1 MKTTLPLILLL
12 GLSACKREAH
22 YRATEAPRPQVDL
35 PKHFEA
41 AWVMSSAWSG
51 YMGVA
56 IAITEDKYY
65 YWMYSDVGGG
75 PGDYPYC
82 GSYSVDGGILR
93 LGEPTSLVTGTIV
106 KSAGLHSLYSAEWK
120 LIKARTTTNLH
131 AVGDKPDDNGRTL
144 IIDVQFDPQNPFRNQ
159 DSLKPEQVA
168 DGKTPEATQPPR

>member
-1 MKTTLPLILLL
+1 MLASLLKFGIQMKTTLSLVLLL

-22 YRATEAPRPQVDL
+22 RTATEAARPQVDL

-75 PGDYPYC
+75 SDDYPYF

-93 LGEPTSLVTGTIV
+93 LGEPTSLATGKVVT
-106 KSAGLHSLYSAEWK
+106 SDALHSLYSAEWM

-131 AVGDKPDDNGRTL
+131 ALGDKPDDYSRTL
-144 IIDVQFDPQNPFRNQ
+144 IIDLQFDPQNPFRNQ
-159 DSLKPEQVA
+159 DSLKPE
-168 DGKTPEATQPPR
+168 